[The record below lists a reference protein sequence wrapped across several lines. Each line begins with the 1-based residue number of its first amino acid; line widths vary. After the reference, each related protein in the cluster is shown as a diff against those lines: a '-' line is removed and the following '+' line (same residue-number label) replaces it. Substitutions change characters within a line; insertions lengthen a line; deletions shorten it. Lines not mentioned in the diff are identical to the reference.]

1 VTPRFWLTTL
11 SITFLLQ
18 IPGLVNTSSSVLPLN
33 PLGSVQ
39 AAAAE
44 DSVYKPPIRP
54 RPTSRTNGTGSRG
67 CSNSQPISLNL
78 LVPGDHMGQT
88 ASDHPTF
95 FWYVKNASKDNIS
108 ARFTLVE
115 PGIPKPVFDQTIPI
129 TSSGIMRLELPR
141 ESPGISPDKEY
152 RWTVSVLCNPDRPSD
167 FISFAQSFI
176 VQNSPSEDLA
186 KQLAAAKSDL
196 ERAQIYANSGYWYD
210 ALADYSKASGTDL
223 NAQKQMF
230 TLLEQVGLKD
240 VVEQASTSPKTANSQ

>member
-1 VTPRFWLTTL
+1 
-11 SITFLLQ
+11 
-18 IPGLVNTSSSVLPLN
+18 
-33 PLGSVQ
+33 
-39 AAAAE
+39 
-44 DSVYKPPIRP
+44 
-54 RPTSRTNGTGSRG
+54 
-67 CSNSQPISLNL
+67 
-78 LVPGDHMGQT
+78 MGQT